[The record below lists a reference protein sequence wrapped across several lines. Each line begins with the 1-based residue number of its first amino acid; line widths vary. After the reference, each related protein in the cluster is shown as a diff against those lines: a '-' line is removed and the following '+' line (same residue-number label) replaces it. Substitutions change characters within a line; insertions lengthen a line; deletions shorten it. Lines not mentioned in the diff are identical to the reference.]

1 MNKARDI
8 LARADQDGV
17 GIDAEDTQQVVKA
30 FKPLTQFVETI
41 AKTTMREEVPEWES
55 EETGISDSNQD
66 LTLGQADWADALIEE
81 ARRLLGVEPAP
92 KSSYVPGSGFM
103 PIADAVE
110 IVLQLA
116 RDNICASSKEELD
129 RQTTACAV
137 LEDFATNHLGD

>member
-92 KSSYVPGSGFM
+92 KPGFM